1 MEKILPIYALI
12 FTLLLAVT
20 VYTAM
25 RSDGSVSQKL
35 SRVRIRVDEKRSRR
49 MTDPPEEEFEPVRAV
64 ELLVLGSILLL
75 ICMLLSKV

>member
-25 RSDGSVSQKL
+25 RSDGSLSQKL
-35 SRVRIRVDEKRSRR
+35 SRVRVRIDEKRSRR
-49 MTDPPEEEFEPVRAV
+49 MSDPPEEEFEPVRAV
-64 ELLVLGSILLL
+64 ELLVLGTILLL